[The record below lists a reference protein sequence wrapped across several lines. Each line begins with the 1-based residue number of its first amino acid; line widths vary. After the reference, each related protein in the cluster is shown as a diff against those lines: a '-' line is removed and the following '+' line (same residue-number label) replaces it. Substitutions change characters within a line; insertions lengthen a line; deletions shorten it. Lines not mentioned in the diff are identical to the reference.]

1 MKAESKYLRR
11 KFETFLEKLWSHSTQ
26 PQKNAGVARRD
37 FLKWSALA
45 GTSASIAGALAA
57 PTAAHAE
64 SDTRTKDAPTRF
76 NEATVAQLQ
85 AAMASGEISAV
96 ELTHFYLQR
105 IRALDKDDQDGP
117 GVNSVIEVNPDVLA
131 IAREADEMRRRGRVL
146 GPLHGIP
153 VLLKDNIDTGDRMQT
168 TAGSFALFGQ
178 PAVSDSTVAAK
189 LRAGGAV
196 ILGKTTLSE
205 WANFR
210 SFNATSGWSGRG
222 GQCNNPYGI
231 ARNPSGSSS
240 GSAAAASANLTAV
253 SLGTET
259 DGSIVSP
266 AGVSGVVGLK
276 PTIGLTSRAG
286 VVPISHTQDT
296 VGPHTRTVADAAAVL
311 SVIASRSSD
320 GRDPATGSVP
330 LGWRGRFSRPT
341 NLPMDYTQFLNPDG
355 LRGTRIGV
363 TRAGITG
370 FDPNAPTPQS
380 VLNLFENAVTA
391 IQAAGATIVDLEAAG
406 FTFPPG
412 NGEFLVLLFDFVGDL
427 RNYFATRVG
436 VPMAGK
442 TLADAIAFNNANAAT
457 EMPFFA
463 QEIFDLAQSLATGPD
478 DPQPAF
484 GMTYNQALEIDRLAA
499 VNGIDKALHD
509 FNLDG
514 IVSPTGTPAWPTDL
528 IFGDRFFFGTSNLA
542 AIGGYPI
549 INVPL
554 GDLFG
559 LPMGISFFGTAF
571 SEPTLIKLAS
581 GFEHVTKA
589 RIVPRFLDDLPA
601 GKHVDPNGGRP
612 HDDDS
617 STHQHRSDEIE
628 HRRPHHL

>member
-1 MKAESKYLRR
+1 MKKPSGNIVEQSK
-11 KFETFLEKLWSHSTQ
+11 ST
-26 PQKNAGVARRD
+26 KTKKGVPRRD

-45 GTSASIAGALAA
+45 GTGASIAGSLAA
-57 PTAAHAE
+57 PAIVRAE
-64 SDTRTKDAPTRF
+64 NRDQGDVPTEF

-85 AAMASGEISAV
+85 AAMASREISSA
-96 ELTHFYLQR
+96 ELTRFYLAR
-105 IRALDKDDQDGP
+105 IQALDKDDQDGP
-117 GVNSVIEVNPDVLA
+117 GVNSVLELNPDALSL
-131 IAREADEMRRRGRVL
+131 AREADELRRQGKVL

-168 TAGSFALFGQ
+168 TAGSFALAGA
-178 PAVSDSTVAAK
+178 PAVRDSTVAAK
-189 LRAGGAV
+189 LRAGGAI
-196 ILGKTTLSE
+196 ILGKTNLSE

-210 SFNATSGWSGRG
+210 SFNSTSGWTGRG
-222 GQCNNPYGI
+222 GQTNNPYAI

-240 GSAAAASANLTAV
+240 GSAAAASANFTTV

-266 AGVSGVVGLK
+266 AGVSGVIGLK

-311 SVIASRSSD
+311 SVIASRSFD
-320 GRDPATGSVP
+320 GRDPATGDVP
-330 LGWRGRFSRPT
+330 LGWRGRFTRPT
-341 NLPMDYTQFLNPDG
+341 NLPTDYTQFLNPNG
-355 LRGTRIGV
+355 LNGTRIGV
-363 TRAGITG
+363 TRAQIGGSPT
-370 FDPNAPTPQS
+370 APTPPS
-380 VLNLFENAVTA
+380 ILALFETAVTA
-391 IQAAGATIVDLEAAG
+391 IQNAGATIVDLEAEG

-412 NGEFLVLLFDFVGDL
+412 DGEFLVLLFDFVGDL

-442 TLADAIAFNNANAAT
+442 TLADAIAFNQANAAT
-457 EMPFFA
+457 ELTFFG
-463 QEIFDLAQSLATGPD
+463 QEIFELAQSLATGPD

-484 GMTYNQALEIDRLAA
+484 GGLTYNQALEIDRLAA
-499 VNGIDKALHD
+499 VNGIDLALSR

-514 IVSPTGTPAWPTDL
+514 IVSATGTTAWPTDL
-528 IFGDRFFFGTSNLA
+528 IFADRFFFGTSNLA

-554 GDLFG
+554 GNLFG

-581 GFEHVTKA
+581 GFEHATKA
-589 RIVPRFLDDLPA
+589 RIIPQFQDDLPA
-601 GKHVDPNGGRP
+601 GKHVDPSGQRVNRESP
-612 HDDDS
+612 TTRA
-617 STHQHRSDEIE
+617 STKGIE
-628 HRRPHHL
+628 QRRPHNL

>member
-1 MKAESKYLRR
+1 MKKPSGNIVEQSK
-11 KFETFLEKLWSHSTQ
+11 ST
-26 PQKNAGVARRD
+26 KTKKGVPRRD

-45 GTSASIAGALAA
+45 GTGASIAGTLAA
-57 PTAAHAE
+57 PAIVRAE
-64 SDTRTKDAPTRF
+64 NRDQGDVPTEF

-85 AAMASGEISAV
+85 AAMASRETSSA
-96 ELTHFYLQR
+96 ELTRFYLAR
-105 IRALDKDDQDGP
+105 IQALDKDDQDGP
-117 GVNSVIEVNPDVLA
+117 GVNSVLELNPDALSL
-131 IAREADEMRRRGRVL
+131 AREADELRRQGKVL

-168 TAGSFALFGQ
+168 TAGSFALAGA
-178 PAVSDSTVAAK
+178 PAVRDSTVAAK
-189 LRAGGAV
+189 LRAGGAI
-196 ILGKTTLSE
+196 ILGKTNLSE

-210 SFNATSGWSGRG
+210 SFNSTSGWTGRG
-222 GQCNNPYGI
+222 GQTNNPYAI

-240 GSAAAASANLTAV
+240 GSAAAASANFTAV

-266 AGVSGVVGLK
+266 AGVSGVIGLK

-311 SVIASRSSD
+311 GVIASRSFD
-320 GRDPATGSVP
+320 GRDPATGDVP
-330 LGWRGRFSRPT
+330 LGWRGRFTRPT
-341 NLPMDYTQFLNPDG
+341 NLPTDYTQFLNPNG
-355 LRGTRIGV
+355 LNGTRIGV
-363 TRAGITG
+363 TRAQIGGSPT
-370 FDPNAPTPQS
+370 APTPPS
-380 VLNLFENAVTA
+380 ILALFETAVTA
-391 IQAAGATIVDLEAAG
+391 IQNAGATIVDLEAEG

-412 NGEFLVLLFDFVGDL
+412 DGEFLVLLFDFVGDL

-442 TLADAIAFNNANAAT
+442 TLADAIAFNQANAAT
-457 EMPFFA
+457 ELTFFG
-463 QEIFDLAQSLATGPD
+463 QEIFELAQSLATGPD

-484 GMTYNQALEIDRLAA
+484 GGLTYNQALEIDRSAA
-499 VNGIDKALHD
+499 VNGIDLALSR

-514 IVSPTGTPAWPTDL
+514 IVSATGTTAWPTDL
-528 IFGDRFFFGTSNLA
+528 IFADRFFFGTSNLA

-554 GDLFG
+554 GNLFG

-581 GFEHVTKA
+581 GFEHATKA
-589 RIVPRFLDDLPA
+589 RIIPQFQDDLPA
-601 GKHVDPNGGRP
+601 GKHVDPNGQRVNRESP
-612 HDDDS
+612 TTRA
-617 STHQHRSDEIE
+617 STKGIE
-628 HRRPHHL
+628 QRRPHNL